1 MKSLFYFNGM
11 VLTML
16 LIGLG
21 VAIPSTN
28 NMAQPG
34 EWTPLEPMAHA
45 RSYFA
50 AAAWNEKIFV
60 FGGVI
65 NADLSRD
72 DVEMYDINL
81 GTWVPRK
88 KMPGKLCS
96 MTAVTLGDKIYLI
109 GGSTALSTS
118 ALSSV
123 YEYDPVL
130 DTFIAIA
137 SLPVPK
143 MAHAS
148 AVLGNDIYVI
158 GGGAAALGQL
168 FNSVEK
174 YNPSN
179 GEGWVAVA
187 PLNTPT
193 GLLTADTLDGKIYAI
208 GGAFDNTLE
217 GLATIQVFDPASL
230 GSWTQLDANLQ
241 QGRARHGSGVINGNI
256 YVMGGA
262 SGAFDLQSVERINIP
277 QGTEGWVLDTDM
289 SLARR
294 AFVAVEAGGKIYV
307 AGGINGATGL
317 NSFECFDP
325 NINAVSDRTGTE
337 AGLLVQNFP
346 NPFGWQTTIQYEVT
360 TPGNVSITI
369 QDATNR
375 LLRTV
380 VNGNHFPGNY
390 TVNLDANDIENGV
403 YFYTLKTADGI
414 SITKKMVV
422 LK

>member
-1 MKSLFYFNGM
+1 
-11 VLTML
+11 ML

-34 EWTPLEPMAHA
+34 EWTTLEPMVHA

-50 AAAWNEKIFV
+50 AAAWDEKIFV

-65 NADLSRD
+65 NPDLSRD

-109 GGSTALSTS
+109 GGSTALSTP

-130 DTFIAIA
+130 DTFIAKT

-143 MAHAS
+143 AAHS
-148 AVLGNDIYVI
+148 SVVLGNDIYVI
-158 GGGAAALGQL
+158 GGSAAALGQI
-168 FNSVEK
+168 FNTVEK

-179 GEGWVAVA
+179 GAGWVAVA

-193 GLLTADTLDGKIYAI
+193 TLLTAESWDGKIYVV

-217 GLATIQVFDPASL
+217 GLSTIEVFDPAYPE
-230 GSWTQLDANLQ
+230 SWTYLNAYLQ
-241 QGRARHGSGVINGNI
+241 QGRARHGGGVIDGNL

-262 SGAFDLQSVERINIP
+262 VGATDLLSVERINIP
-277 QGTEGWVLDTDM
+277 QGAEGWVYDADM
-289 SLARR
+289 LPARR

-307 AGGINGATGL
+307 AGGISGTTGL
-317 NSFECFDP
+317 SSFECFNP
-325 NINAVSDRTGTE
+325 KPSAVSDRKGTGKET
-337 AGLLVQNFP
+337 LLQNFP
-346 NPFGWQTTIQYEVT
+346 NPFSGQTTISYQLDRIADVQLSIYDLYNRPVKTLINERQM
-360 TPGNVSITI
+360 PGEH
-369 QDATNR
+369 
-375 LLRTV
+375 TV
-380 VNGNHFPGNY
+380 VFNGND
-390 TVNLDANDIENGV
+390 LSKGV
-403 YFYTLKTADGI
+403 YHCRLHVNGAGESWI
-414 SITKKMVV
+414 KMVAQ
-422 LK
+422 